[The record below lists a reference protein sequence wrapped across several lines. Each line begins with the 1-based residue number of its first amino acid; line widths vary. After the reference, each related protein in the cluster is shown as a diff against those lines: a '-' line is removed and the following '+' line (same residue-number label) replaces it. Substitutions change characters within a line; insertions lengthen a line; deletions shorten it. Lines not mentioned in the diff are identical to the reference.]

1 MIHGSTAKAG
11 AEVAQR
17 TLDSRRQD
25 LMVLGMEFA
34 ALLKVATR
42 ISYGAASR
50 PPSLELSTAI
60 DDILSTSF
68 WWTFR

>member
-11 AEVAQR
+11 ADVAQR
-17 TLDSRRQD
+17 TLVRRRED

-34 ALLKVATR
+34 AFLKAAAR
-42 ISYGAASR
+42 NSRGAASR
-50 PPSLELSTAI
+50 AASLELSTAI
-60 DDILSTSF
+60 GDILSTSF